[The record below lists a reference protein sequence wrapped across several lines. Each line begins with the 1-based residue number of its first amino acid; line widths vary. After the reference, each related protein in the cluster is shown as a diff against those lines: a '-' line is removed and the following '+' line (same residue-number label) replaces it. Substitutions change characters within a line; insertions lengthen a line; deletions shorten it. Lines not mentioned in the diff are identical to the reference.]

1 MEILEKIRKKGFWS
15 IEARAGDLH
24 SSTTLLRTELTSRLS
39 FRRMPICVRLI
50 NMKTQPHMLGMYIGT
65 GCSCSETQAQRVRAI

>member
-24 SSTTLLRTELTSRLS
+24 RALLRTELTSRLS
-39 FRRMPICVRLI
+39 FKRMPICVRLI

-65 GCSCSETQAQRVRAI
+65 GCSCSERQAQRVKAT